1 MASTHLPLNPTTD
14 PNTGLETGAIGIHD
28 IYSVLEVAKR
38 SDGYNLNYIN
48 SNVHGRTNMWAKFKP
63 EDVGGPAPIDIGTRK
78 NNNFGLRVK
87 NANSGQSGIVGYQGA
102 TMNTVNNLLA
112 TEWTYQPPTGWMRIS
127 DWIGYDAQSV
137 APMVPPG
144 DLSLPFGQNTLNV
157 SPRQVPIITSNL
169 DISDFGYAE
178 ENGLYLCVLI
188 WKDGSSNVYFLTSSA
203 KISSTDA
210 ARKTVAIS
218 SNDLDS
224 IGEQMNYLMCLSS
237 APHTS
242 LSASIPGATFWPLP
256 CETPPKGTIT
266 VEDDMPV
273 YFVPEYLSSD
283 PTPDRDPN
291 SVNNY
296 TLAENDNGVWT
307 YHCLGLGLADFRGTI
322 TLYGT
327 LHNDNS
333 ASRTIRIGNIRSML
347 QPTLR
352 NDTSYMVIPEV
363 YGGYFDGEDDTPYD
377 SDDTITIAAK
387 GTRKVTIVCR
397 GIGYGGGTPT
407 KDYQLNA
414 TFSLQYAAN
423 TSVQKYGTL
432 WSRYINISKDV
443 DRDVTIGMG
452 LTPIN

>member
-1 MASTHLPLNPTTD
+1 MANTHLPLTITGKLFDKDIDNVTEKGPIQPTD
-14 PNTGLETGAIGIHD
+14 VYNLLG
-28 IYSVLEVAKR
+28 VAKR

-48 SNVHGRTNMWAKFKP
+48 SNAHGRTDMWAKFKP
-63 EDVGGPAPIDIGTRK
+63 EDVGGPMPITITQRK

-87 NANSGQSGIVGYQGA
+87 NANSGQYGIVGYQGA
-102 TMNTVNNLLA
+102 TMNTVGNLLA

-127 DWIGYDAQSV
+127 DWLGYDTQSV

-178 ENGLYLCVLI
+178 GKYLCVLI

-218 SNDLDS
+218 ENDLKS

-242 LSASIPGATFWPLP
+242 LSASIPGSTFWPLP
-256 CETPPKGTIT
+256 CDTPPTGTIT
-266 VEDDMPV
+266 VEENAPLKFDAT
-273 YFVPEYLSSD
+273 FLSAA

-291 SVNNY
+291 SLTHY
-296 TLAENDNGVWT
+296 SMSTIDNGIAT
-307 YHCLGLGLADFRGTI
+307 YHCLGLGLSQGTI
-322 TLYGT
+322 TVYGKFTNPNSTSRSIRVGQIQAT
-327 LHNDNS
+327 LQH
-333 ASRTIRIGNIRSML
+333 
-347 QPTLR
+347 TLR
-352 NDTSYMVIPEV
+352 NDSFTVIPDV
-363 YGGYFDGEDDTPYD
+363 YAGYFDGEDDSPYD
-377 SDDTITIAAK
+377 PDDNITIV
-387 GTRKVTIVCR
+387 GGGSRLVTIVCNQ
-397 GIGYGGGTPT
+397 IGFGGGTPT
-407 KDYQLNA
+407 RDYQLN
-414 TFSLQYAAN
+414 TSLILRYAGN
-423 TSVQKYGTL
+423 TSQQTYASMG
-432 WSRYINISKDV
+432 SRSINISKDV